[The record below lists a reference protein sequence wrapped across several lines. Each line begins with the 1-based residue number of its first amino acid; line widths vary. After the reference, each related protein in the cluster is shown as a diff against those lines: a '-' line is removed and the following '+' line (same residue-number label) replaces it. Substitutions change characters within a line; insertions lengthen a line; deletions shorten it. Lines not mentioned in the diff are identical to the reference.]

1 MKFLTLTL
9 FEIASF
15 TLIIVFSNLLLR
27 RLRAEAQ
34 EEGKPNLSYIV
45 LLATWLL
52 CSALLNYNSVQVFI
66 EFIDAAYKLN
76 SSHLIMD
83 SLEAGILLIGSSCLW
98 LLFSHYV
105 TAVGSIL
112 VSGKRNDAYEI
123 KGNNVSHFVIRG
135 IVMLVFIISSL
146 PFFEFLLRFILPT
159 LNVPFYR

>member
-9 FEIASF
+9 FGIASF
-15 TLIIVFSNLLLR
+15 ALIIAFSNLLLR
-27 RLRAEAQ
+27 RLKAAAQ

-45 LLATWLL
+45 LMASWLL
-52 CSALLNYNSVQVFI
+52 SSALLNYNSVQVYI
-66 EFIDAAYKLN
+66 EFIDASYKLN
-76 SSHLIMD
+76 SSNLIMD

-105 TAVGSIL
+105 AAVGLIL

-123 KGNNVSHFVIRG
+123 KGDNVSHFVFKG
-135 IVMLVFIISSL
+135 ILMLVFIISSL
-146 PFFEFLLRFILPT
+146 PFFEFLLRFVLPT